1 MNEDSRFDEL
11 VKEKAEKKKF
21 RYSPLFWFLFAKK
34 AGVALFSVTQIVGIS
49 VVAVALL
56 GGGTYAVVKSVR
68 SHKTPTSPQTEIV
81 VDTISHQE
89 EIPVVV
95 PEDTVI
101 TEIAAPEPETQQQPQ
116 PTPVPVAKPEP
127 EPVATPAGK
136 PKQTTEVDTPKTVRK
151 GVPKYNIRILEINPD
166 TIPTNY

>member
-34 AGVALFSVTQIVGIS
+34 AGVALFSVTQIVSIS
-49 VVAVALL
+49 AVAIALL

-68 SHKTPTSPQTEIV
+68 SHKKTTSPPTEVIV
-81 VDTISHQE
+81 DSISHQE
-89 EIPVVV
+89 EIPVVAS
-95 PEDTVI
+95 EDTMI
-101 TEIAAPEPETQQQPQ
+101 MEIVAPEPEIQPQ
-116 PTPVPVAKPEP
+116 IEPTPVPAAKPEP
-127 EPVATPAGK
+127 VTTPAGN
-136 PKQTTEVDTPKTVRK
+136 PKQTSKVDTPKAVRK
-151 GVPKYNIRILEINPD
+151 GVPKYNIRILEIDPD